1 VCLKGATRVQ
11 NFSQSELDRKGPKRG
26 FLTPAVA
33 LRFLLACLLSAHWA
47 IAGHLATPLAA
58 GGAKLSAAEASK
70 QLPQAPR
77 QADSLSAAKFAVK
90 AAERQSWSGGDAVLP
105 SVTRTVAA
113 RAGFSAARETR
124 LGFVSAAPAGFRSR
138 GPPAAV

>member
-1 VCLKGATRVQ
+1 VCLKGATGVQ
-11 NFSQSELDRKGPKRG
+11 NSSQSELDRKGRPLG
-26 FLTPAVA
+26 LLTPAVA

-58 GGAKLSAAEASK
+58 GGAKLSAEASK

-113 RAGFSAARETR
+113 RAGFSVARDER
-124 LGFVSAAPAGFRSR
+124 PGFVSAAPGGFRSR